1 MVRRINF
8 FGNDSVRSRDLIKV
22 MKTRP
27 WNLLSFFNKSG
38 RLLPAQMEED
48 RVAIRT
54 LYQNRG
60 FADAEVT
67 DVQTVPL
74 EGTGVELNI
83 TIVEGIQYRVNTV
96 KLEGVNI
103 VPPDEIKARLKMVDG
118 SLFTP
123 KGMGDDL
130 KALRD
135 FYGTRGYVDM
145 LAVPEIL
152 PAGPGCG

>member
-1 MVRRINF
+1 
-8 FGNDSVRSRDLIKV
+8 
-22 MKTRP
+22 
-27 WNLLSFFNKSG
+27 LLSFLNKSG

-74 EGTGVELNI
+74 EGNGVELNI
-83 TIVEGIQYRVNTV
+83 TIVEGVQYRVNTV
-96 KLEGVNI
+96 RLEGVNI
-103 VPPDEIKARLKMVDG
+103 VPSDEIKLRLKMVDG

-130 KALRD
+130 KILRD
-135 FYGTRGYVDM
+135 FYGSPGVFDM
-145 LAVPEIL
+145 LPVPHMVSR
-152 PAGPGCG
+152 GRGGGGG